1 MHAELLRKS
10 EVFRG
15 FDGEELTRVAAVMR
29 PMVLPPHR
37 VLYRRGD
44 AATGCYVL
52 LGGMIEVT
60 RGGSRDGA
68 GAVAWVE
75 QGALFGE
82 VSLVDGGPRTVTCV
96 AGSQGARLAFLSR
109 ADYLRLSS
117 EADSLAF
124 KLLDRIARA
133 IVGQLQ
139 SAPMDLQR
147 AMLCRAV

>member
-15 FDGEELTRVAAVMR
+15 FSLEELGRIAAVMR

-44 AATGCYVL
+44 PATGCYVL
-52 LGGMIEVT
+52 LGGTVEVT
-60 RGGSRDGA
+60 LGRTHDGSA
-68 GAVAWVE
+68 SSTWVE
-75 QGALFGE
+75 LGALFGE

-96 AGSQGARLAFLSR
+96 AGSQGARVAFLAR
-109 ADYLRLSS
+109 ADYHRLSA

-124 KLLDRIARA
+124 KLLDRVARA

-139 SAPMDLQR
+139 AAPIELQR
-147 AMLCRAV
+147 AILCR